1 MPSKQISRV
10 LFMQEDAQINVCCF
24 HPALV
29 GVKAKALWALLSTHS
44 LFLLSTSSFPAFS
57 SCLWIPVPPGKVVQA
72 NVLGIIH
79 IQQLAGSVD
88 KVMEGTGIIFGCPG
102 VGGQEGKGFV
112 ITALWCLHGT
122 QQRPKPAS
130 FGMCWLL
137 EKGECSVLH
146 RSVGGYCHP
155 VSISALI
162 KYRRGFSF

>member
-1 MPSKQISRV
+1 MFAVFTQLWWVFRRV
-10 LFMQEDAQINVCCF
+10 K
-24 HPALV
+24 
-29 GVKAKALWALLSTHS
+29 GKALWALLSTHT
-44 LFLLSTSSFPAFS
+44 LVLLSLSSFPAS
-57 SCLWIPVPPGKVVQA
+57 WSCLWIPVPPGKVVKV

-79 IQQLAGSVD
+79 IQQLAGSVG
-88 KVMEGTGIIFGCPG
+88 KVMEGAGITFGSSG
-102 VGGQEGKGFV
+102 LRGEGFV

-122 QQRPKPAS
+122 QQIPKPAF

-137 EKGECSVLH
+137 EQGGGCVLP

>member
-1 MPSKQISRV
+1 MFAVFTQLWWV
-10 LFMQEDAQINVCCF
+10 F
-24 HPALV
+24 
-29 GVKAKALWALLSTHS
+29 KAKALWALLSTPT
-44 LFLLSTSSFPAFS
+44 LFLLSISSFPTLW
-57 SCLWIPVPPGKVVQA
+57 SCLWIPVPQGKVVKV
-72 NVLGIIH
+72 NVSGIIH

-88 KVMEGTGIIFGCPG
+88 KVMEGTGIPFGCPG
-102 VGGQEGKGFV
+102 LGAQEGRGFV

-122 QQRPKPAS
+122 QQIPKPAF

-137 EKGECSVLH
+137 EQGGGSVLH